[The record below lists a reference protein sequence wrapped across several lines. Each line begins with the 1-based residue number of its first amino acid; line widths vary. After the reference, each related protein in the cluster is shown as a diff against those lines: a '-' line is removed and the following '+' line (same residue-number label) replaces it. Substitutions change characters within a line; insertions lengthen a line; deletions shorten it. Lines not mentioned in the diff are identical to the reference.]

1 MYGVYVFVNTFKCMY
16 WYIYNTY
23 TNGNKYNA
31 KGNTMSGYR
40 KPQPAFKT
48 VKCRTC
54 GRKTITGL
62 DGRRAALPVVIDPEV
77 LTRDAEL
84 VYIVIGVPV
93 YGMNRN
99 GDIIRRN
106 SAEVLKHP
114 ATMDMHRVHDCDNP
128 TPAEFVKPVPP
139 PEPTA
144 PTSEEVPF

>member
-1 MYGVYVFVNTFKCMY
+1 M
-16 WYIYNTY
+16 
-23 TNGNKYNA
+23 KYRRPSA
-31 KGNTMSGYR
+31 VS
-40 KPQPAFKT
+40 KT

-93 YGMNRN
+93 YGMSRN